1 MPTELEE
8 LVEFLHH
15 GNTQIRQLAAENL
28 VPYSER
34 ETSLFKGDQL
44 TPVKDLKLLVKDYAP
59 IAKNALIILINIS
72 YDREVLE
79 NISTDEVFL
88 ESILLR
94 ITNAKEPNANEIA
107 MLLANMAKSDG
118 IQRLLH
124 LRRDVPLGLSTSK
137 IVADQLMDCFVRGAK
152 GSYNPKADFDY
163 LAYLFADLAKFPAGQ
178 IYFTCPQFYDSVYP
192 LTKLIPFTTHSSS
205 VRRRG
210 VASTIKNVAFSLPA
224 HPVLLSPSGINI
236 LPYLLLPLAGPEEFS
251 EDEND
256 QLLEELQYLPLDK
269 KRDSDC
275 EILKTHLE
283 TLLLLTSIRQGRD
296 TLREKG
302 VYLVV
307 RECHAAVEDE
317 GVREGC
323 ERLVQVLMRDEEG
336 DVQGGHERDM
346 HALGRF
352 QEAKKRDS
360 QREINGE
367 AAGRMVTQ
375 DD

>member
-1 MPTELEE
+1 M
-8 LVEFLHH
+8 
-15 GNTQIRQLAAENL
+15 
-28 VPYSER
+28 
-34 ETSLFKGDQL
+34 
-44 TPVKDLKLLVKDYAP
+44 
-59 IAKNALIILINIS
+59 
-72 YDREVLE
+72 
-79 NISTDEVFL
+79 
-88 ESILLR
+88 
-94 ITNAKEPNANEIA
+94 
-107 MLLANMAKSDG
+107 
-118 IQRLLH
+118 
-124 LRRDVPLGLSTSK
+124 
-137 IVADQLMDCFVRGAK
+137 
-152 GSYNPKADFDY
+152 
-163 LAYLFADLAKFPAGQ
+163 
-178 IYFTCPQFYDSVYP
+178 
-192 LTKLIPFTTHSSS
+192 
-205 VRRRG
+205 
-210 VASTIKNVAFSLPA
+210 ASTIKNVAFSLPA

-375 DD
+375 DDVEEEDEDDQIVEVF